1 VREASQRKSLQDLH
15 NIAASG
21 VDGFDIMQK
30 VVDILEERG
39 ANTKWCDNARK
50 GLKSGKRH
58 LKTEYRVHCRDV
70 ANPCPDHCRQHA
82 LSDKYAEFQ
91 VDCDHEHSLTCD
103 NCEALKSVLSSFSTQ
118 VQSPE
123 MSFYSDE

>member
-1 VREASQRKSLQDLH
+1 MIELYFKQCREEEFHPLGRSTLYRILKVREASQRKSLQDLH

-21 VDGFDIMQK
+21 VDGFDTMQK

-58 LKTEYRVHCRDV
+58 LKTEYRVHYRDV

-91 VDCDHEHSLTCD
+91 VD
-103 NCEALKSVLSSFSTQ
+103 VLRS
-118 VQSPE
+118 
-123 MSFYSDE
+123 